1 MKRKPDT
8 MTAVVGLFLVG
19 LIISG
24 FSSLS
29 IGADEQGT
37 QKAELVYDRS
47 VSRY

>member
-8 MTAVVGLFLVG
+8 MIAVLGLFLVG
-19 LIISG
+19 LVISG

-29 IGADEQGT
+29 IGADEKDV